1 MKISIIGAG
10 AFGTAIAVSAE
21 RAGHDVSIWA
31 HDPRVAEGMTQ
42 RKTNEVYLPKIP
54 LGDRI
59 HATHSLEET
68 MSFSDIVIMVVPS
81 HYYRDVL
88 KQMLPSIKR
97 PIKVVSAT
105 KGIENETLDRMSQV
119 TGAELGEAL
128 AAFAVLS
135 GPTFALELAR
145 GDPTAAVIASSD
157 VEFAEEMQRVLSS
170 PSLRLYHSPDVAG
183 VELAGSIKN
192 VIAIAAGVLEG
203 LGLGSNTNAALIT
216 RGLHEVMRL
225 GMALGGRQ
233 ETFAGLAGMGDLVL
247 TCTGALSRN
256 RSVGVELG
264 RGKSLEKIVSETRSV
279 AEGVKTSKAA
289 KQLAEKHGVEMPIT
303 AEVYRVIY
311 ESEAPRAAIQKL
323 MTRSLKPEVTR

>member
-1 MKISIIGAG
+1 MKLSIVGAG
-10 AFGTAIAVSAE
+10 AFGTAMAVSAE
-21 RAGHDVSIWA
+21 RAGHDVTIWA
-31 HDPRVAEGMTQ
+31 HDPRVAEGMAR
-42 RKTNEVYLPKIP
+42 RKVNEVYLPQIAF
-54 LGDRI
+54 GDRI
-59 HATHSLEET
+59 RATHALDEAIA
-68 MSFSDIVIMVVPS
+68 FSDIVIMVVPS

-88 KQMLPSIKR
+88 KQMRPLVAR
-97 PIKVVSAT
+97 PIRVVSAT
-105 KGIENETLDRMSQV
+105 KGIENETLERMSQI
-119 TGAELGEAL
+119 TADELGEAL

-145 GDPTAAVIASSD
+145 GDPTAAVVASGN
-157 VEFAEEMQRVLSS
+157 VEFAEEVQRVLSS
-170 PSLRLYHSPDVAG
+170 PSFRLYHSADVAG

-203 LGLGSNTNAALIT
+203 LGLGFNTNAALIT
-216 RGLHEVMRL
+216 RGLHEVMKL

-247 TCTGALSRN
+247 TCTGGLSRN

-311 ESEAPRAAIQKL
+311 ESESPRSAIQKL
-323 MTRSLKPEVTR
+323 MSRSLKAEGTR